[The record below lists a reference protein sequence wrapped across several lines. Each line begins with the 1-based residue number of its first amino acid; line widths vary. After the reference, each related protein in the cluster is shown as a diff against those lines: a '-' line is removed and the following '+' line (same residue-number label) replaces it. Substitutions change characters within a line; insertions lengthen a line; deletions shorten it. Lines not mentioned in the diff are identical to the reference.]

1 MSDCNPI
8 LAIRRVA
15 NTYRFMK
22 RYGFTREGLM
32 LMDLLI
38 ICGNKV

>member
-1 MSDCNPI
+1 MSNCNPI
-8 LAIRRVA
+8 LATRRVV
-15 NTYRFMK
+15 NPYRFMK

-38 ICGNKV
+38 ISGNKV